1 MSYYVISLQDLSS
14 KLRSRNPNV
23 AMTSLTKAYEL
34 AEEVHRNQKRDHG
47 EAYFNHPLKVA
58 DFLIEECKIYDPDLI
73 AVALLHD
80 VLEDSPLK
88 LQINDL
94 FADKIVDKVMALT
107 KPSKIFWSRNKKN
120 EVYLAQIIKAGKEV
134 ILIKLVDR
142 LQNLSELDRS
152 PIPGKSRRY
161 IAETEKLYLPLADE
175 YYPSLAKR
183 IREQIESLEERA
195 QNILGKHHTR

>member
-1 MSYYVISLQDLSS
+1 MSYYVISLKDLLS

-23 AMTSLTKAYEL
+23 AMTSLAKAYEL

-58 DFLIEECKIYDPDLI
+58 NFLIDECEIYDPDLI

-80 VLEDSPLK
+80 VLEDSPIK

-94 FADKIVDKVMALT
+94 FAGKIASKVEALT
-107 KPSKIFWSRNKKN
+107 KPPKIFLSRNKKN
-120 EVYLAQIIKAGKEV
+120 KAYLNQIIKAGKDV

-142 LQNLSELDRS
+142 LQNLLELDKS
-152 PIPGKSRRY
+152 PIPGKRRRY
-161 IAETEKLYLPLADE
+161 ITETKKLYLPLADE
-175 YYPSLAKR
+175 YYPSLAQR
-183 IREQIESLEERA
+183 IREQIESLEE
-195 QNILGKHHTR
+195 GG